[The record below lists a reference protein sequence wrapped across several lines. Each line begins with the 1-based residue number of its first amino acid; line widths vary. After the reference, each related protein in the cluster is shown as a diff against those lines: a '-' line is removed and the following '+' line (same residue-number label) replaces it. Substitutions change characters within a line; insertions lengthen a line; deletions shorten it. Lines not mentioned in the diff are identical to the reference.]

1 MDLYVKAY
9 KDLSRDDLYDI
20 ARVRM
25 QTFVVEQGINY
36 VDLDARDKESIHVW
50 LADQE
55 GIQAYLRVFKL
66 DDQQT
71 SMGRVLTRKRGM
83 GLGRRIVQ
91 AGIDVIKE
99 NYTVSAIRIHAQSY
113 IQSLYAK
120 EGFSVSSEEFLEEGI
135 PHVEM
140 HLSL

>member
-66 DDQQT
+66 DDQQA

-135 PHVEM
+135 PHMEM

>member
-9 KDLSRDDLYDI
+9 EDLLRDDLYDI

-66 DDQQT
+66 DDWQD
-71 SMGRVLTRKRGM
+71 MLKK
-83 GLGRRIVQ
+83 
-91 AGIDVIKE
+91 AF
-99 NYTVSAIRIHAQSY
+99 
-113 IQSLYAK
+113 LYLLR
-120 EGFSVSSEEFLEEGI
+120 SS
-135 PHVEM
+135 
-140 HLSL
+140 